1 MPTKVTQGQSKRD
14 EIVEIAS
21 RLFYEQ
27 GFGATGIK
35 QIIDEAGIAKGTFY
49 SHFQSK
55 DELGLAWLKARHTV
69 WNGWFEDS
77 VEQAD
82 AAAGILASFDFL
94 EKWLEES
101 SFRGCAFLNTMA
113 EIPDPEKP
121 MRKEVMAHKTGLR
134 ERFQKLTSA
143 HFEKLGRS
151 EEAAAQAA
159 TVIFLLFEGAIVEAQ
174 NFHQTWP
181 IDSAREQVAK
191 LLAP

>member
-55 DELGLAWLKARHTV
+55 DELGLAWLKARHAV

-77 VEQAD
+77 VEQSD

-113 EIPDPEKP
+113 EIPGSGEADAQRSHGSQNWASRTVPGTHHRP
-121 MRKEVMAHKTGLR
+121 FR
-134 ERFQKLTSA
+134 ETRPIRSSRRP
-143 HFEKLGRS
+143 GRDHHLPS
-151 EEAAAQAA
+151 
-159 TVIFLLFEGAIVEAQ
+159 F
-174 NFHQTWP
+174 
-181 IDSAREQVAK
+181 
-191 LLAP
+191 